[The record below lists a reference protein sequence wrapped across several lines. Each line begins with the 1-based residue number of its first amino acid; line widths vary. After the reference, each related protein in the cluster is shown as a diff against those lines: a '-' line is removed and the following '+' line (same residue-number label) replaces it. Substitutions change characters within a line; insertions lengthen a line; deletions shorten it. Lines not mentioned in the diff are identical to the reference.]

1 MWIITR
7 RKDLY
12 IWQLYVSKIVYN
24 LILNLN

>member
-1 MWIITR
+1 MWIITGW
-7 RKDLY
+7 KDLY